1 MTRDEFDA
9 AGRALRG
16 RSTEELASFVEIV
29 MAERAAIEE
38 CYRFYKV

>member
-16 RSTEELASFVEIV
+16 RSTEELASFVETLLLDST
-29 MAERAAIEE
+29 A
-38 CYRFYKV
+38 